1 MFRHFYNE
9 SIRKIVVAF
18 GSIFNDIEIEHT
30 NSGGTKEY
38 IRVPLSY
45 GPKEKFLRRI
55 EEQSSISNA
64 TRVMITLPRL
74 GFDIT
79 EISYDGQRKR
89 NTMMRRVTNLSGATG
104 GAMSYN
110 YAEVPYNFNF
120 SLYSF
125 TRDMND
131 ALQITEQILPY
142 FTPEFVVTI
151 NFNDINKKVDIP
163 IILNSVSIEE
173 EFEGDFETRRNIT
186 SQYDFT
192 VKSYVFGPI
201 RTSNVILNTET
212 TFFDFTS
219 DDEKYLRSG
228 PTGALSRVDIGVS
241 GPSYSSQ
248 PTGGT
253 FTDYTTFKTVYSRGA
268 SGVGPTGE
276 TQGHWQFTQDY
287 IDTYGNTYASA
298 TFNPPNP

>member
-9 SIRKIVVAF
+9 SIRKIVVGF
-18 GSIFNDIEIEHT
+18 GSLFNDIELEHT

-55 EEQSSISNA
+55 EEASSISDS
-64 TRVMITLPRL
+64 TRLMITLPRL

-79 EISYDGQRKR
+79 DISYDPSRKR
-89 NTMMRRVTNLSGATG
+89 NTMNRRRTNLSGSTG

-120 SLYSF
+120 SLYGF
-125 TRDMND
+125 TRNMND

-163 IILNSVSIEE
+163 IILNNVSIEE
-173 EFEGDFETRRNIT
+173 EFEGDFESRRNIT
-186 SQYDFT
+186 TQYDFT
-192 VKSYVFGPI
+192 VKSYVYGPI
-201 RTSNVILNTET
+201 RTTGIILNTEL
-212 TFFDFTS
+212 TFFELT
-219 DDEKYLRSG
+219 DDNNYLKSG
-228 PTGALSRVDIGVS
+228 PTGALSRVDVGIS

-253 FTDYTTFKTVYSRGA
+253 YTDYITYKTVYSRGA
-268 SGVGPTGE
+268 SGMGPTGA
-276 TQGHWQFTQDY
+276 THGHWQFTQDY

>member
-9 SIRKIVVAF
+9 SIRKLVVAF
-18 GSIFNDIEIEHT
+18 GSLFNDIEIEHI

-38 IRVPLSY
+38 IRIPLSY

-55 EEQSSISNA
+55 EEQSSISNS

-79 EISYDGQRKR
+79 EVSYDGARKR
-89 NTMMRRVTNLSGATG
+89 NTMNKRVTNLPGATG
-104 GAMSYN
+104 GLMSYN

-120 SLYSF
+120 SLYGF

-131 ALQITEQILPY
+131 ALQIVEQILPY

-151 NFNDINKKVDIP
+151 NFNDINKKVDVP
-163 IILNSVSIEE
+163 IILNNISIDE

-186 SQYDFT
+186 TQLDFT

-201 RTSNVILNTET
+201 RKSNVILNTET

-228 PTGALSRVDIGVS
+228 PTGALSRVDVGIS

-253 FTDYTTFKTVYSRGA
+253 FTDYITFTTTYSRGA
-268 SGVGPTGE
+268 SGIGPTGE
-276 TQGHWQFTQDY
+276 SQGHWQFTQDY

>member
-18 GSIFNDIEIEHT
+18 GSMFNDIEIEHI

-38 IRVPLSY
+38 LRVPLSY

-55 EEQSSISNA
+55 EEQSSISNS
-64 TRVMITLPRL
+64 TRVMITLPKL

-79 EISYDGQRKR
+79 EISYDGSRKR
-89 NTMMRRVTNLSGATG
+89 NTMVRRRTNLSGTTG
-104 GAMSYN
+104 GVMSYN

-163 IILNSVSIEE
+163 IILNNVSIEE
-173 EFEGDFETRRNIT
+173 EFEGDFESRRNIT
-186 SQYDFT
+186 TQYDFT

-212 TFFDFTS
+212 TFFDFTT
-219 DDEKYLRSG
+219 DDDKYLQTG
-228 PTGALSRVDIGVS
+228 PSGALSRVDVGVS
-241 GPSYSSQ
+241 GASYSIG
-248 PTGGT
+248 GGT
-253 FTDYTTFKTVYSRGA
+253 LTDYTTFKTVYSRGA
-268 SGVGPTGE
+268 SGVGPTGA
-276 TQGHWQFTQDY
+276 THGHWQFTQDY
-287 IDTYGNTYASA
+287 IDTYGNTYPSA
-298 TFNPPNP
+298 TFNPPN